1 MGSMPLLAQH
11 GSRPI
16 QVISHAALDP
26 RPAHSLTHKFMS
38 YAHLPVTTHHTHFDP
53 TSDLLHPHACRAVSR
68 SKLHDHTR
76 FIKTACYKPLTCRS
90 MTYWLLCACAA
101 RSASFSDATSSP
113 LELSVDSRIDA
124 SRSSWVAVLC
134 ALHRIQGCRETAKAN

>member
-68 SKLHDHTR
+68 SN
-76 FIKTACYKPLTCRS
+76 C
-90 MTYWLLCACAA
+90 MTIP
-101 RSASFSDATSSP
+101 ASSK
-113 LELSVDSRIDA
+113 
-124 SRSSWVAVLC
+124 
-134 ALHRIQGCRETAKAN
+134 ALVTNRLPAGP